1 MKPLWESLEGCA
13 MFMHSA
19 SVSSPLNEGE
29 KTKKEKHQKMKSFVQ
44 WQQLAGMWRQSQ
56 GIRQECPQI
65 KSTVFKDN
73 GTPKHEPAEDR
84 EVKDLQ

>member
-29 KTKKEKHQKMKSFVQ
+29 KRKKEKHQEMKSFAQ
-44 WQQLAGMWRQSQ
+44 W
-56 GIRQECPQI
+56 
-65 KSTVFKDN
+65 
-73 GTPKHEPAEDR
+73 
-84 EVKDLQ
+84 